1 MFLKIS
7 DLCGMKRTIY
17 QKLIEHPTAKEATV
31 LVGARQTGKSTLLK
45 QLRNYLESKG
55 ETVQFFNPERKG
67 LLPDLS
73 AHPGNIFKYL
83 PSQENR
89 RRYVLIGEYNKHAL
103 LM

>member
-1 MFLKIS
+1 
-7 DLCGMKRTIY
+7 
-17 QKLIEHPTAKEATV
+17 
-31 LVGARQTGKSTLLK
+31 LVGARQTRKPTLLK

-73 AHPGNIFKYL
+73 AHPENIFKYL